1 MPVRLDPGLE
11 DRGLWHDFHAR
22 FVVALA
28 NHLAE
33 ALAPRYLAVVDERV
47 YLAVEHEVPR
57 LVRPDVAVVG
67 QPEARPFHE
76 GGQGGRSATATRPIL
91 VPVAL
96 RDEIRERSVMIRTPA
111 GQLVASLEL
120 LSPNNKRPG
129 HEGRRLYLQ
138 KREQLLSAGVHLVEM
153 DFLLAG
159 ERMPLATQWPRCD
172 RAVLVV
178 RAHRLHAG
186 ELYPFGV
193 DDPLPTIALPLL
205 DPDPDYPLAL
215 QPILEQVWRAARYDL
230 VLRAQDRGQPG
241 LESPRG

>member
-1 MPVRLDPGLE
+1 MEGVRLDPRLE
-11 DRGLWHDFHAR
+11 QRGLWHDFHAR
-22 FVVALA
+22 FVAALA

-33 ALAPRYLAVVDERV
+33 ALTPRYLAVIDERV
-47 YLAVEHEVPR
+47 YLAVEHEVPQ
-57 LVRPDVAVVG
+57 LVRPDVAVLEGAEAHPVG
-67 QPEARPFHE
+67 EASWGSRSVTTTQPV
-76 GGQGGRSATATRPIL
+76 I

-96 RDEIRERSVMIRTPA
+96 REEVRERSVTVRTPA

-129 HEGRRLYLQ
+129 HEGRRSYLQ
-138 KREQLLSAGVHLVEM
+138 KREQLLSSGVHLVEM

-159 ERMPLATQWPRCD
+159 ERMPLAVPWPACD

-193 DDPLPTIALPLL
+193 GDPLPSVALPLL

-215 QPILEQVWRAARYDL
+215 QPILEQVWHAARYA
-230 VLRAQDRGQPG
+230 VLLRG
-241 LESPRG
+241 